1 MRANPVLVRAAAVV
15 TGALAVSACT
25 GGGDGAALPAGRQ
38 RDEVRPRVVLASAL
52 RAFDDCDALLGYVHS
67 QAATLAGPYGIA
79 GDAGGPRVFAVE
91 DRMMATA
98 GSTAGGAA
106 SAAPVA
112 AARDAAPGYS
122 ATNAQEAGV
131 DEPDV
136 VKTDGKLLVSVA
148 GGRLHVVD
156 VTGGAPRVV
165 GALDLPPSWGE
176 PQLLLAGTRALVLSP
191 AGSSMMPVDAR
202 RVAGLRGP
210 EVTTTQVHV
219 VDLATPSSPRIVST
233 VDLQGQ
239 LVAARMVDGVAR
251 VVVRSQPVLRG
262 FTVPADDSA
271 ESRAAAER
279 NNRDVVASSS
289 VDDWVP
295 SYAVVDGVSGATV
308 EGGRLASCG
317 DVFRPGEPAGA
328 ATVSVTSIDPRDP
341 VPRGTASVVGGGE
354 LVYASAS
361 NLYVTTSEWSQDG
374 RAPATTRIHRF
385 SIADPSAARYE
396 GSGSVPGR
404 LLNQFSMSE
413 SAGVLRVASTLD
425 RPAPESAVTTLRVG
439 DDGLTDLGSVGGLGH
454 GEQIYAVRFIG
465 DTGYVVT
472 FRRTDPL
479 YVVDLRDPAHPA
491 VRGELKVPGYS
502 AYLHP
507 VGDGLLLGVG
517 QDADPS
523 TGRVSGAQVSLFDVS
538 DPAAPARLSTA
549 PLGGG
554 WSEVESDHHA
564 FLWWAATGLAA
575 VPVQPDGIV
584 GFSVSRASGVRE
596 IGRVTGHGWARRAVV
611 VGDSLLTVSDVGV
624 ASSDLRSLAERAF
637 APWR

>member
-1 MRANPVLVRAAAVV
+1 MTRANPVMVKAAAVV
-15 TGALAVSACT
+15 TSALAVSACT
-25 GGGDGAALPAGRQ
+25 GGGDGTALPPATR
-38 RDEVRPRVVLASAL
+38 REVRPRVVLASAL
-52 RAFDDCDALLGYVHS
+52 RPFDDCDALLGYVHS
-67 QAATLAGPYGIA
+67 QAAALAGPYGMA
-79 GDAGGPRVFAVE
+79 GDAGPRLLAAE
-91 DRMMATA
+91 DRMMA
-98 GSTAGGAA
+98 STAAGGVAA
-106 SAAPVA
+106 GGAPVA
-112 AARDAAPGYS
+112 AGRDAAPAYS
-122 ATNAQEAGV
+122 GTNVQEAGV

-136 VKTDGKLLVSVA
+136 VKTDGKVLVSVV

-156 VTGGAPRVV
+156 VSGTAPQVV
-165 GALDLPPSWGE
+165 GSLDLPPGWGE

-191 AGSSMMPVDAR
+191 AGSAMMPFEAR

-219 VDLATPSSPRIVST
+219 VDLSTPSSPRVVST

-251 VVVRSQPVLRG
+251 VVVRSQPMLRG
-262 FTVPADDSA
+262 FTMPADDSA

-279 NNRDVVASSS
+279 NNREIVASSS

-308 EGGRLASCG
+308 EGGRLASCA

-361 NLYVTTSEWSQDG
+361 NLYVTTSEWSPDG

-385 SIADPSAARYE
+385 SIADASGARYE

-413 SAGVLRVASTLD
+413 SAGVLRVASTVD
-425 RPAPESAVTTLRVG
+425 GGPASSSTVTTLAVRDGSLPEVG
-439 DDGLTDLGSVGGLGH
+439 HVGGLGN
-454 GEQIYAVRFIG
+454 GEQIYAVRFLG
-465 DTGYVVT
+465 DSGYVVT
-472 FRRTDPL
+472 FRQTDPL
-479 YVVDLRDPAHPA
+479 YVVDLRDPARPT
-491 VRGELKVPGYS
+491 VSGELKIPGYS

-507 VGDGLLLGVG
+507 LGDGLLLGVG
-517 QDADPS
+517 QDADAA
-523 TGRVSGAQVSLFDVS
+523 TGRVRGAQVSLFDVS
-538 DPAAPARLSTA
+538 DPASPARLSTA

-584 GFSVSRASGVRE
+584 GFSVSRTGGVRE
-596 IGRVTGHGWARRAVV
+596 LGRVTGHGWARRAVV
-611 VGDSLLTVSDVGV
+611 VGDALLTVSDVGV
-624 ASSDLRSLAERAF
+624 ASSDLATLAPRSF
-637 APWR
+637 AGWS

>member
-1 MRANPVLVRAAAVV
+1 M
-15 TGALAVSACT
+15 
-25 GGGDGAALPAGRQ
+25 
-38 RDEVRPRVVLASAL
+38 ASTA
-52 RAFDDCDALLGYVHS
+52 
-67 QAATLAGPYGIA
+67 
-79 GDAGGPRVFAVE
+79 AGGVA
-91 DRMMATA
+91 A
-98 GSTAGGAA
+98 G
-106 SAAPVA
+106 AAPVA

-122 ATNAQEAGV
+122 GTNVQEPGV

-136 VKTDGKLLVSVA
+136 VKTDGKVLVSVV

-156 VTGGAPRVV
+156 VSGTAPQVV
-165 GALDLPPSWGE
+165 GSLDLPPGWGE

-191 AGSSMMPVDAR
+191 AGSAMMPFEAR

-219 VDLATPSSPRIVST
+219 VDLSTPSSPRIVST
-233 VDLQGQ
+233 VDLQGE

-251 VVVRSQPVLRG
+251 VVVRSQPMLRG
-262 FTVPADDSA
+262 FTMPADDSA

-308 EGGRLASCG
+308 EAGRLASCA

-354 LVYASAS
+354 LVYASSS
-361 NLYVTTSEWSQDG
+361 NLYVTTSEWSDDG
-374 RAPATTRIHRF
+374 RAPATTRVHRF
-385 SIADPSAARYE
+385 SIAEPSAARYE

-413 SAGVLRVASTLD
+413 SAGVLRVASTVD
-425 RPAPESAVTTLRVG
+425 GGPAPSSTITTLDVR
-439 DDGLTDLGSVGGLGH
+439 DGSLPELGHVTGLGD
-454 GEQIYAVRFIG
+454 GEQIYAVRFLG

-479 YVVDLRDPAHPA
+479 YVVDLRDPARPT
-491 VRGELKVPGYS
+491 VRGELKIPGYS

-507 VGDGLLLGVG
+507 LGDGLLLGVG
-517 QDADPS
+517 QDADAA
-523 TGRVSGAQVSLFDVS
+523 TGRVRGAQVSLFDVS
-538 DPAAPARLSTA
+538 DPASPARLSTA

-564 FLWWAATGLAA
+564 FLWWAASGLAA
-575 VPVQPDGIV
+575 VPVQPDGVV

-611 VGDSLLTVSDVGV
+611 VGDSLLTVSDAGV
-624 ASSDLRSLAERAF
+624 ASSDLATLAPRSF
-637 APWR
+637 AAWS